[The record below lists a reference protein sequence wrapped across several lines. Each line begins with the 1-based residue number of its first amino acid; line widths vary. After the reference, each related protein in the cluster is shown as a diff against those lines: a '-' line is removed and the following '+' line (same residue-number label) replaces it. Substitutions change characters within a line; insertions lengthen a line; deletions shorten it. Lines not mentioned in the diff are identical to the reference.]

1 MSVVVKSCA
10 AVLLAALLALQL
22 SDSPAAAA
30 DVPAHPANIV
40 VFGDSLSDRGNA
52 FAASRHTE
60 PPSPPYFDGRFS
72 NGPVWVELFARE
84 FGLEARPA
92 AGGGTNY
99 AVGGAKTGRGL
110 NSLKNQ
116 ATAFLV
122 RHSLSGISQD
132 DLFVIFGGGNDLD
145 DALDSSD
152 PAGVVAEAAANIR
165 DIIEDLAHRGAAN
178 FLVPNLPNKGL
189 TPASRR
195 RGTPREEQTLSIA
208 FNMALNAVLD
218 DVGPRLGVNVI
229 RVNLFDLGQNVV
241 AMPAAFGFSN
251 VTDPCLV
258 EQDPGFT
265 VCAGPESSVFWDN
278 IHPTARAHEL
288 IAGAA
293 IAAYRLIAVAEAAA
307 PGTAAPSATRSTS
320 FAQELINDVKREID
334 RILPRGLR

>member
-1 MSVVVKSCA
+1 MSVFAKSC
-10 AVLLAALLALQL
+10 VAALLATVLTLRL
-22 SDSPAAAA
+22 SGISAVAA
-30 DVPAHPANIV
+30 DVPAHPTGIV
-40 VFGDSLSDRGNA
+40 VFVDSLSDRGNA
-52 FAASRHTE
+52 FAASLHTE

-84 FGLEARPA
+84 FGLEAGPA

-99 AVGGAKTGRGL
+99 AVGGAKTGSGPD
-110 NSLKNQ
+110 SLKNQ

-122 RHSLSGISQD
+122 LQGLSELSRD
-132 DLFVIFGGGNDLD
+132 DLFVVFGGGNDLN
-145 DALDSSD
+145 DALDSLD
-152 PAGVVAEAAANIR
+152 PAGVVADAAANIR
-165 DIIEDLAHRGAAN
+165 DIIEDLAARGAVN

-189 TPASRR
+189 TPAARG

-229 RVNLFDLGQNVV
+229 RVNLFDLAQHVV

-258 EQDPGFT
+258 EDPGFT
-265 VCAGPESSVFWDN
+265 VCDAPGSYIFWDD
-278 IHPTARAHEL
+278 IHPTGRAHEL

-293 IAAYRLIAVAEAAA
+293 IAAYRLTVVADAGAD
-307 PGTAAPSATRSTS
+307 GTAETGARHSPS
-320 FAQELINDVKREID
+320 FAQELIDNVKREID
-334 RILPRGLR
+334 RIVPRAFR